1 MAILQT
7 SSDLSDC
14 FFEKLEIIFEIDW
27 RKKIE
32 ISSNT
37 FREKSFKVIL
47 GEKVN
52 FQKIATVHWNKE
64 MRKFSSE
71 KSYNCVRCAQKKF
84 EPDRRQ
90 KIILTPKQVNL
101 EFRDLTILA
110 WVGFSR
116 LN

>member
-47 GEKVN
+47 GEKVKPRPAQRARTKVTDSN
-52 FQKIATVHWNKE
+52 WREQLLSSPGVNHHNAKVCGGFPVRKPVKRLGQATE
-64 MRKFSSE
+64 
-71 KSYNCVRCAQKKF
+71 
-84 EPDRRQ
+84 RQ
-90 KIILTPKQVNL
+90 ETLGKLQ
-101 EFRDLTILA
+101 
-110 WVGFSR
+110 
-116 LN
+116 